1 MTLQYGFFKAHVTS
15 APAMRSKY
23 IPEQHETQYHMHVTL
38 LAQDSQGN
46 AITPWD
52 CAINVGTD
60 DADDLLRYRLVR
72 NFSHP
77 ICTTLKAAAQ
87 GYTDLTG
94 QHALPALDFLR
105 TDILTGGAGTG
116 TWQNSD
122 VMNNGVMS
130 STTTFQ
136 PVASLE
142 AAFDQAVKTNADVY
156 AFGRT
161 YTGGDAGIHDI
172 HMNQGSTGPHFLNE
186 GNDDTDH
193 NDAWQDGAILI
204 NYPDGTWTA
213 YFTAF
218 TQQIV
223 PTDAAGNPVDGGH
236 EINDSDPGSLARQ
249 LEVA

>member
-23 IPEQHETQYHMHVTL
+23 ISEQQETQYHMHVTL
-38 LAQDSQGN
+38 QALDSQGN
-46 AITPWD
+46 PITPWD

-60 DADDLLRYRLVR
+60 DAGDLLRYRLIQ

-77 ICTTLKAAAQ
+77 ICATLKAAAQ

-105 TDILTGGAGTG
+105 TDILTWGTGTG
-116 TWQNSD
+116 TWQDSD

-142 AAFDQAVKTNADVY
+142 AAFDQAVKTNAHVY

-172 HMNQGSTGPHFLNE
+172 HMNQGSTGRHFLNE

-223 PTDAAGNPVDGGH
+223 PTDDAGNPAAGGH